1 MIYRRQLFKEL
12 TLNAVGVFFVL
23 LVILLSTQIINLL
36 GRAAGGQVALDA
48 VGALLAVWV
57 LGLTPLLLILT
68 AFISILTVLTRY
80 WRDSEM
86 AVWLSGGLSLQR
98 WIAPVMLFVLPFFL
112 FTTAIALWVSPWAEA
127 RGAQFA
133 EILKQRQ
140 ELSLVKEG
148 VFQTYQKDGSV
159 YFVEHFNIKQ
169 GLAENLFIRQWD
181 SKNQQTVVILA
192 RKGELLTE
200 GDKRILHLQDGYRY
214 SGVAGSADFSE
225 VHFDSARL
233 IVAIAPKISQWS
245 ANRKMASLSQLLRS
259 HNPAFKGELMWRL
272 SMPLSIPILA
282 ILAVALSYYNPRSGK
297 TYNILLAVAGFF
309 VYQNA
314 LTFLRGQII
323 NGNLNFWLG
332 WWPAH
337 IIMLSVALWLLHR
350 RNRPHAGRY
359 PRLPIGKRKSP

>member
-12 TLNAVGVFFVL
+12 TLNAVGVFFIL

-48 VGALLAVWV
+48 IGALLAVWV

-68 AFISILTVLTRY
+68 AFISVLTVLTRY

-86 AVWLSGGLSLQR
+86 AVWFSGGLSLNQ
-98 WIAPVMLFVLPFFL
+98 WVMPVMVFILPFFL
-112 FTTAIALWVSPWAEA
+112 FTAIIALWVSPWAEA

-148 VFQTYQKDGSV
+148 TFQTYSKDGSV
-159 YFVEHFNIKQ
+159 YFVEHFDIKN
-169 GLAENLFIRQWD
+169 GMAENLFIRQKD
-181 SKNQQTVVILA
+181 EKNGQTIIILA
-192 RKGELLTE
+192 KKGELTND
-200 GDKRILHLQDGYRY
+200 GDKRILLLHDGYRY
-214 SGVAGSADFSE
+214 SMQAGFAKASE
-225 VHFDSARL
+225 VYFDSAHL
-233 IVAIAPKISQWS
+233 IVAIAPKISQMS
-245 ANRKMASLSQLLRS
+245 ANRKMASINQLLHS
-259 HNPAFKGELMWRL
+259 KNPQFKGELMWRL
-272 SMPLSIPILA
+272 SMPLSIPVLALLA
-282 ILAVALSYYNPRSGK
+282 IALSYYNPRSGK

-314 LTFLRGQII
+314 LTFLRGQIM
-323 NGNLNFWLG
+323 NGNLNFWLA

-337 IIMLSVALWLLHR
+337 LLMLSIALWLLHQ
-350 RNRPHAGRY
+350 RNQPAKPMIQRFQAAR
-359 PRLPIGKRKSP
+359 KRQS